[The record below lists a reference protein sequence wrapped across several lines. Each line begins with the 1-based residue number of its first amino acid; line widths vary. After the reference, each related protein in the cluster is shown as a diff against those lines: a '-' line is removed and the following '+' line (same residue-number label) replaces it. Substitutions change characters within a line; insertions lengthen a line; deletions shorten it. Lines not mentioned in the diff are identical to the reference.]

1 MAAYTSKIYIVQKY
15 DRQGQPGEVI
25 AVKLT
30 FAAAHAIAKEFAPAM
45 LDCKSHTQGDDRSPG
60 ALRELCLPAPG

>member
-25 AVKLT
+25 AAKLT
-30 FAAAHAIAKEFAPAM
+30 FAAAHAIAKEFAPAKVVFAIA
-45 LDCKSHTQGDDRSPG
+45 DKDVKPNIPVAQ
-60 ALRELCLPAPG
+60 